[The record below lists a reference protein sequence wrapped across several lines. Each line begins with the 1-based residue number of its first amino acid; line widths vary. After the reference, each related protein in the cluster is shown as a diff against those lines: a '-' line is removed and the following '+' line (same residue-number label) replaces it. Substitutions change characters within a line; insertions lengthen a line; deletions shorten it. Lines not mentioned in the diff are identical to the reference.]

1 MNGMSDNTTPGCDHS
16 GRREVSQEDEASS
29 ASEAQCIHCGGW
41 RYRDH
46 PLVGNWGTWTPEL
59 ARRGMDV
66 EGYERGVAGL
76 PARLRLY
83 AETMGGVTLTLN
95 KEQALLLADD
105 PERGIAARFTRA
117 NNVRV

>member
-1 MNGMSDNTTPGCDHS
+1 VNGMSDNTTPGCEYS
-16 GRREVSQEDEASS
+16 GRCEVSGEDEASS

-41 RYRDH
+41 RHRDH
-46 PLVGNWGTWTPEL
+46 PVEGNWGTWTPEL

-66 EGYERGVAGL
+66 EGCERGVAGL

-95 KEQALLLADD
+95 KEQALLLTDD
-105 PERGIAARFTRA
+105 LELGIAARFTRA
-117 NNVRV
+117 NNVRL

>member
-1 MNGMSDNTTPGCDHS
+1 VKGMSDNTTPGCDHS
-16 GRREVSQEDEASS
+16 GRCEVSDEDEASS

-46 PLVGNWGTWTPEL
+46 PVEGNWGTWTPDL
-59 ARRGMDV
+59 DRQGMDV

-76 PARLRLY
+76 PDRLRAY
-83 AETMGGVTLTLN
+83 ANTMGTVTMTLN

-105 PERGIAARFTRA
+105 LERGIAARSLGQGA
-117 NNVRV
+117 G